1 MAAQTAIRGK
11 GERLGRS
18 DLAVCRIGLGCMSY
32 SGTYGPSDDEES
44 IRVIHHA
51 LDAGMNFLDSS
62 DMYGWGH
69 NETLLGRA
77 LKGRRNQAVL
87 ATKFGQTRQG
97 VNGRPEYVLQACD
110 ESLKR
115 LQVDTIDLYYQHRV
129 DPKVSIEET
138 VGAMARL
145 VEQGK
150 VRYLGLSEAAPATM
164 RRAHREHPITALQ
177 TEYSLLYRE
186 VAEASLPVC
195 RELGIA
201 FVAYS
206 PLGRGLLTG
215 TVQSES
221 DLPEGDRRRAH
232 PRFAGEN
239 LAQNVRLTRR
249 IEEMARE
256 KKVTPGQLA
265 LAWLLAQGSDI
276 FPIPG
281 TRRAERVDE
290 NLGALEIELTAQD
303 LARIDQALPPG
314 SAKGERS
321 PESQLKAMQL

>member
-1 MAAQTAIRGK
+1 MAAQTASSRK
-11 GERLGRS
+11 AERLGKS
-18 DLAVCRIGLGCMSY
+18 DLTVCPIGLGCMSY

-239 LAQNVRLTRR
+239 LAHNVRLTRR

-314 SAKGERS
+314 SAKGERY
-321 PESQLKAMQL
+321 PENPLKAVQL

>member
-186 VAEASLPVC
+186 VAEASLPAC
-195 RELGIA
+195 REW
-201 FVAYS
+201 
-206 PLGRGLLTG
+206 
-215 TVQSES
+215 E
-221 DLPEGDRRRAH
+221 RRRA
-232 PRFAGEN
+232 PVRAATP
-239 LAQNVRLTRR
+239 AQA
-249 IEEMARE
+249 AR
-256 KKVTPGQLA
+256 A
-265 LAWLLAQGSDI
+265 
-276 FPIPG
+276 
-281 TRRAERVDE
+281 
-290 NLGALEIELTAQD
+290 
-303 LARIDQALPPG
+303 
-314 SAKGERS
+314 
-321 PESQLKAMQL
+321 